1 MPYSQTPNKLCNEN
15 NGQRKYVNHP
25 TGCFLILCKLRHAT
39 LETFQLV
46 TDSVLA
52 EEFKNI
58 LFTAEALITKNS
70 CFSSWAQFCC
80 KMWEDSLVWK
90 HHIHR
95 VDAEVKFYEYRF
107 PILFFLNVLKTTPIR
122 LCFILTDQMV
132 YKLFYLIFFLHI
144 SALWKSYKS
153 VLCHWVS
160 CPQPTPTRIST
171 DILLPIAKKFGNK
184 LA

>member
-1 MPYSQTPNKLCNEN
+1 MHVWWLQKSYMSMPYSQTPNKLCNEN

-107 PILFFLNVLKTTPIR
+107 PILFFFKCIENNTNQALLYPYRSDGLQIVLLNIFLAHFRSLK
-122 LCFILTDQMV
+122 
-132 YKLFYLIFFLHI
+132 KL
-144 SALWKSYKS
+144 
-153 VLCHWVS
+153 
-160 CPQPTPTRIST
+160 
-171 DILLPIAKKFGNK
+171 
-184 LA
+184 